1 VWLAVVLLCMFI
13 HTSAMMPMSE
23 AALAQW
29 VSSESTFNTKRYGR
43 IRLWGSIGFLV
54 TVFVAGAWFD
64 HQGMESF
71 PAWAVGSLIAL
82 NISVW
87 WLPKHQEVIRHD
99 EVSPPVLGVL
109 KLAKVRWFF
118 AAVFCHV
125 FAHIGIYVFLS
136 LYLDALGYS
145 KTMIGILWAI
155 SVATEI
161 VWFFTQSRWLPLF
174 SLSAWLVI
182 CACVMVLRMC
192 LTAWWADALLA
203 LWIAQMLHAV
213 TFATHHTVC
222 ISILTKHFPGR
233 LRGRGQALYASI
245 GYGIP
250 GVLGALLGGLLSER
264 FGLASIY
271 AASVIMAVLA
281 CFCAWRTHYLSRRDS
296 FLN

>member
-1 VWLAVVLLCMFI
+1 M
-13 HTSAMMPMSE
+13 
-23 AALAQW
+23 
-29 VSSESTFNTKRYGR
+29 
-43 IRLWGSIGFLV
+43 

-174 SLSAWLVI
+174 SLSAW
-182 CACVMVLRMC
+182 
-192 LTAWWADALLA
+192 
-203 LWIAQMLHAV
+203 
-213 TFATHHTVC
+213 
-222 ISILTKHFPGR
+222 
-233 LRGRGQALYASI
+233 
-245 GYGIP
+245 
-250 GVLGALLGGLLSER
+250 
-264 FGLASIY
+264 
-271 AASVIMAVLA
+271 
-281 CFCAWRTHYLSRRDS
+281 
-296 FLN
+296 